1 MLDVTEIQNILP
13 HRYPF
18 LLVDRIIEIEIGK
31 RIVGIKNIT
40 INEPFFYGHF
50 PGKPVLPGVLLL
62 EAMAQVG
69 GVLAYKSEP
78 SKTEGKI
85 LYLIGIDKVKFR
97 RPVFPGDQLKLCLEV
112 IKHKNTL
119 WKMKG
124 EGYVGETLVAE
135 AEFLATFGKE

>member
-1 MLDVTEIQNILP
+1 MIDVTEIQNILP

-18 LLVDRIIEIEIGK
+18 LLVDKIIDIEIGK

-50 PGKPVLPGVLLL
+50 PGKPILPGVLLL

-78 SKTEGKI
+78 VKTEGKL
-85 LYLIGIDKVKFR
+85 LYLISIDKVRFR
-97 RPVFPGDQLKLCLEV
+97 KPVFPGDQLKLCLEV
-112 IKHKNTL
+112 TKHRNTL
-119 WKMKG
+119 WGMRG
-124 EGYVGETLVAE
+124 EGYVDGNLVAE